1 MPLPMM
7 TLREAAAELGVPE
20 AELRVMIES
29 KKIRAS
35 MRKGSLCIAPDELA
49 KIRRLRKTTYDS
61 AYSQRAPK
69 PVVTPK
75 TTAPPKTIPPR
86 PSMGSATAA
95 APKAAPPKPATPR
108 PVTPKPG
115 GLKLPEPPK

>member
-7 TLREAAAELGVPE
+7 TLREAAAELSVPE

-49 KIRRLRKTTYDS
+49 KIRKLRKTTYDT
-61 AYSQRAPK
+61 AYSQKAPK
-69 PVVTPK
+69 PVMTPK

-86 PSMGSATAA
+86 PATGSASAA
-95 APKAAPPKPATPR
+95 APKAAPPKAATPKPATP
-108 PVTPKPG
+108 KPA
-115 GLKLPEPPK
+115 GLKLPKPPK